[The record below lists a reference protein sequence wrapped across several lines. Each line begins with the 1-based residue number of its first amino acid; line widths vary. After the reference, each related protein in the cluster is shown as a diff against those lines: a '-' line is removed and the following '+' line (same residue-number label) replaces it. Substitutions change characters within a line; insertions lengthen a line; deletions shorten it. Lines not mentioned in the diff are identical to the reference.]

1 MKFRIVVLITCLL
14 LPLVAQA
21 SGVQATLD
29 RSKVQLGETVTLNL
43 RTDGGGN
50 MSTPDLSAL
59 SPDFDILGTSSSNSI
74 SIINGRQSSQLTIGI
89 ALRPKHVGQLQ
100 IPSLTVA
107 GGQTA
112 PLQLEVI
119 PPDPSAAVSSRK
131 NAFIETIAEPDHG
144 YVGQQIVFTVRL
156 FFSANLSR
164 GALDDPQLAGVD
176 VRRLGSD
183 TDYTADRGGQT
194 YHVIER
200 RYALTPQRAGTL
212 VIPSLNF
219 QGEMVEAADP
229 GDPNDPSN
237 FFAQSGLFGNMTPVS
252 ANSPS
257 VSIQV
262 SPVPTDWG
270 TTTWLPARQL
280 TLTLDGLPGDGQL
293 HVGQP
298 LNLHMRVQAAGLSA
312 ETLPEPSLPTLDG
325 ARVYPDQ
332 PVDSTKSDGQ
342 WLTGQRERGF
352 AVVPERAGKLVIP
365 ATTLK
370 WFNVLTGHTEVASIP
385 ARTLTV
391 LPAIGAVG
399 SSPTTPAS
407 ATTVLAPAPTPAV
420 ASSTAA
426 VTPSAIATPWRWIA
440 LGSMGLWLL
449 SLFAWWLWRKRKG
462 VPAAVL
468 PAPQASTR
476 ASREAFLAATRNGD
490 TATQAR
496 NLLAWARAERPALQ
510 NLGELA
516 AALASDAQCE
526 AIAALQRRQYAG
538 AAGDAMT
545 DLHAAFV
552 KGFEWR
558 NENTDRDNS
567 PLPPLYPF
575 KL

>member
-1 MKFRIVVLITCLL
+1 LIACLL
-14 LPLVAQA
+14 LPLLAQA
-21 SGVQATLD
+21 SGVQAALD

-43 RTDGGGN
+43 RTDGGVS

-59 SPDFDILGTSSSNSI
+59 SPDFEILGTSSSNSI

-100 IPSLTVA
+100 IPSLTVG

-112 PLQLEVI
+112 PLQLEVT
-119 PPDPSAAVSSRK
+119 PPDPSAVANSRK
-131 NAFIETIAEPDHG
+131 NVFIETVAEPDHG
-144 YVGQQIVFTVRL
+144 YVGQQLVFTVRL
-156 FFSANLSR
+156 YFSSNLSR
-164 GALDDPQLAGVD
+164 GALDDPQLAGAD
-176 VRRLGSD
+176 VHRLGSD
-183 TDYTADRGGQT
+183 IDYSADRGGQT

-212 VIPSLNF
+212 VIPALNF

-252 ANSPS
+252 ANSSP

-262 SPVPTDWG
+262 NPVPADWG

-280 TLTLDGLPGDGQL
+280 TLALDGLPSDGQL
-293 HVGQP
+293 RVGQP
-298 LNLHMRVQAAGLSA
+298 LNVHMRVQAAGLSA

-352 AVVPERAGKLVIP
+352 AIVPERAGTLAIP

-370 WFNVLTGHTEVASIP
+370 WFNVLTGHMEVASIP
-385 ARTLTV
+385 ASTLTV
-391 LPAIGAVG
+391 LPGIGAAGG
-399 SSPTTPAS
+399 SSPTAPAGSSTTQAS
-407 ATTVLAPAPTPAV
+407 ASIPAA
-420 ASSTAA
+420 ASSVAA
-426 VTPSAIATPWRWIA
+426 ATPSAPTTPWRWIA
-440 LGSMGLWLL
+440 LGSLGLWLL
-449 SLFAWWLWRKRKG
+449 SLFGWWLWRKRR
-462 VPAAVL
+462 VAPVAVMA
-468 PAPQASTR
+468 APQTSTR
-476 ASREAFLAATRNGD
+476 ALREAFLATARNGD
-490 TATQAR
+490 TMAQAR
-496 NLLAWARAERPALQ
+496 CLLAWARAERPALQ

-516 AALASDAQCE
+516 VALASDAQRN
-526 AIAALQRRQYAG
+526 AIAALQRKQYAG
-538 AAGDAMT
+538 ATESAGM
-545 DLHAAFV
+545 DLHAAFA

-558 NENTDRDNS
+558 GESADRDDS